1 MKKLFVVDTN
11 VVLFDHTCIYNFKE
25 HDVALSVVVLE
36 ELDRFKRGNDLI
48 NLEARQFIREL
59 DELAGD
65 RPLAEG
71 LPLGEERGRLYV
83 EVGEPSASR
92 VSQAFALGKPDHR
105 ILALADELVQR
116 RPDRQVI
123 VVSKDVN
130 LRIKAKSLGLQAED
144 YTTGKVRHVDRLYSG
159 TATVEGLTSDL
170 ISRLHAEPHA
180 LPVDEVRMVAPS
192 MAGLLPNQYLVMKN
206 GSLSA
211 LAHHNRPAGTL
222 ERVTKRS
229 AYGIEP
235 RNAEQIFALDALLR
249 PEVQLLTMTGR
260 AGTGKTL
267 LALAAAL
274 EQRRLY
280 HQIYLAR
287 PVVPLGNRDI
297 GFLPGDVKSKLDP
310 YMQPLWD
317 NISVIRH
324 RLSAESRETKALN
337 EMIEHEKIQIAPL
350 AFIRG
355 RSLDHV
361 FFIVDEAQNL
371 TPHEVKTI
379 ITRAG
384 EGSKVVFTGDIHQID
399 TPYLD
404 SQSNG
409 LTVLI
414 DRMKDQDLFAHVN
427 LVKGERSHLAE
438 LASTL
443 L

>member
-1 MKKLFVVDTN
+1 M
-11 VVLFDHTCIYNFKE
+11 
-25 HDVALSVVVLE
+25 
-36 ELDRFKRGNDLI
+36 
-48 NLEARQFIREL
+48 
-59 DELAGD
+59 
-65 RPLAEG
+65 
-71 LPLGEERGRLYV
+71 
-83 EVGEPSASR
+83 
-92 VSQAFALGKPDHR
+92 SQAFALGKPDHR
-105 ILALADELVQR
+105 ILALAEELR
-116 RPDRQVI
+116 EKRKDRQVI
-123 VVSKDVN
+123 LVSKDVN
-130 LRIKAKSLGLQAED
+130 LRIKAKSLGLLAED

-159 TATVEGLTSDL
+159 TACWEGLSGRGRSRGCTTSPTPCPSPS
-170 ISRLHAEPHA
+170 SRTGA
-180 LPVDEVRMVAPS
+180 RS
-192 MAGLLPNQYLVMKN
+192 CPNQYLVMRN

-211 LAHHNRPAGTL
+211 LAHHNRAAGTL
-222 ERVTKRS
+222 ERVTKRT
-229 AYGIEP
+229 AYGVEP
-235 RNAEQIFALDALLR
+235 RNAEQIFALDALMR
-249 PEVQLLTMTGR
+249 PEVQLLTLTGR

-324 RLSAESRETKALN
+324 RLSPESREHKALA

-350 AFIRG
+350 AYIRG

>member
-11 VVLFDHTCIYNFKE
+11 VVLFDHTCIYNFQE
-25 HDVALSVVVLE
+25 HDVALSIVVLE

-59 DELAGD
+59 DDLASRGPIAD
-65 RPLAEG
+65 G
-71 LPLGEERGRLYV
+71 LPLGEGRGRLFL
-83 EVGEPSASR
+83 EIGEPANPR
-92 VSQAFALGKPDHR
+92 VSQAFALSKADHR
-105 ILALADELVQR
+105 ILALADELRSR
-116 RPDRQVI
+116 REDREVI
-123 VVSKDVN
+123 LVSKDVN
-130 LRIKAKSLGLQAED
+130 LRIKAKSLGLTAED

-159 TATVEGLTSDL
+159 TACWEGLSSEVIT
-170 ISRLHAEPHA
+170 RLHHEPHA
-180 LPVDEVRMVAPS
+180 VSLAELADRGV
-192 MAGLLPNQYLVMKN
+192 LLPNQYLVMKN

-211 LAHHNRPAGTL
+211 LAHHNRPAGVL
-222 ERVTKRS
+222 ERVTKRA
-229 AYGIEP
+229 AYGVDP

-249 PEVQLLTMTGR
+249 PEVQLITMTGR

-317 NISVIRH
+317 NISVIRN
-324 RLSAESRETKALN
+324 RLAPESKENKALS
-337 EMIEHEKIQIAPL
+337 EMIEHEKIAIAPL
-350 AFIRG
+350 AYIRG

>member
-1 MKKLFVVDTN
+1 MKKLFVIDTN
-11 VVLFDHTCIYNFKE
+11 VVLFDHTCIYTFQE

-59 DELAGD
+59 DTLADG
-65 RPLAEG
+65 RSLADG
-71 LPLGEERGRLYV
+71 LPLGDGRGRLFL
-83 EVGEPSASR
+83 EVGEPASSK
-92 VSQAFALGKPDHR
+92 VSQAFALSKPDHR
-105 ILALADELVQR
+105 ILALAEELRGR
-116 RPDRQVI
+116 RKDRDVI
-123 VVSKDVN
+123 LVSKDVN
-130 LRIKAKSLGLQAED
+130 LRIKAKSLGLVAED
-144 YTTGKVRHVDRLYSG
+144 YTTGKVRNVERLYPG
-159 TATVEGLTSDL
+159 TACWEGLSGEVIT
-170 ISRLHAEPHA
+170 RLHNEPHA
-180 LPVDEVRMVAPS
+180 LPLAEFKDREP
-192 MAGLLPNQYLVMKN
+192 LLPNQYLVMRN

-211 LAHHNRPAGTL
+211 LAHHNRAAGML
-222 ERVTKRS
+222 ERVTKRM
-229 AYGIEP
+229 AYGVEP
-235 RNAEQIFALDALLR
+235 RNAEQIFALDALMR
-249 PEVQLLTMTGR
+249 PEVQLLTLTGR

-267 LALAAAL
+267 LALASAL

-287 PVVPLGNRDI
+287 PMVPLGNRDI

-324 RLSAESRETKALN
+324 RLSPESREHKALA
-337 EMIEHEKIQIAPL
+337 EMIEHEKIMVAPL
-350 AFIRG
+350 AYIRG

-409 LTVLI
+409 LTFLV
-414 DRMKDQDLFAHVN
+414 DRMKDQELFAHVN
-427 LVKGERSHLAE
+427 LVKGERSPLAE

>member
-1 MKKLFVVDTN
+1 MKKLFVIDTN
-11 VVLFDHTCIYNFKE
+11 VVLFDHTCIYNFQE
-25 HDVALSVVVLE
+25 HDVALSIVVLE

-59 DELAGD
+59 DSLFGEA
-65 RPLAEG
+65 PLSDG
-71 LPLGEERGRLYV
+71 LPLGDGRGRLFL

-92 VSQAFALGKPDHR
+92 VSHAFALGKPDHR
-105 ILALADELVQR
+105 ILALAEELRGR
-116 RPDRQVI
+116 RQDRDVI
-123 VVSKDVN
+123 LVSKDVN
-130 LRIKAKSLGLQAED
+130 LRIKAKSLGLVAED
-144 YTTGKVRHVDRLYSG
+144 YTTGKVPNVERLYPG
-159 TATVEGLTSDL
+159 TACWEGLSGEVIT
-170 ISRLHAEPHA
+170 RLHNEPHA
-180 LPVDEVRMVAPS
+180 VPLAEFKDREP
-192 MAGLLPNQYLVMKN
+192 LLPNQYLVMRN

-211 LAHHNRPAGTL
+211 LAHHNRAAGTL
-222 ERVTKRS
+222 ERVTKRA
-229 AYGIEP
+229 AYGVEP
-235 RNAEQIFALDALLR
+235 RNAEQIFALDALMR
-249 PEVQLLTMTGR
+249 PEVQLLTLTGR

-287 PVVPLGNRDI
+287 PMVPLGNRDI

-324 RLSAESRETKALN
+324 RLSPESREHKALA
-337 EMIEHEKIQIAPL
+337 EMIEHEKIAIAPL
-350 AFIRG
+350 AYIRG

-384 EGSKVVFTGDIHQID
+384 EGTKVVFTGDIHQID

-409 LTVLI
+409 LTFLV
-414 DRMKDQDLFAHVN
+414 DRMKEQDLFAHVN
-427 LVKGERSHLAE
+427 LMKGERSHLAE

>member
-1 MKKLFVVDTN
+1 MKKLFVIDTN
-11 VVLFDHTCIYNFKE
+11 VVLFDHTCIYTFQE

-59 DELAGD
+59 DTLADG
-65 RPLAEG
+65 RSLADG
-71 LPLGEERGRLYV
+71 LPLGDGRGRLFL
-83 EVGEPSASR
+83 EVGEPASSK
-92 VSQAFALGKPDHR
+92 VSQAFALSKPDHR
-105 ILALADELVQR
+105 ILALAEELRGR
-116 RPDRQVI
+116 RKDRDVI
-123 VVSKDVN
+123 LVSKDVN
-130 LRIKAKSLGLQAED
+130 LRIKAKSLGLVAED
-144 YTTGKVRHVDRLYSG
+144 YATGKVRNVERLYPG
-159 TATVEGLTSDL
+159 TACWEGLSGEVIT
-170 ISRLHAEPHA
+170 RLHNEPHA
-180 LPVDEVRMVAPS
+180 LPFAEFKDREP
-192 MAGLLPNQYLVMKN
+192 LLPNQYLVMRN

-211 LAHHNRPAGTL
+211 LAHHNRAAGML
-222 ERVTKRS
+222 ERVTKRM
-229 AYGIEP
+229 AYGVEP
-235 RNAEQIFALDALLR
+235 RNAEQIFALDALMR
-249 PEVQLLTMTGR
+249 PEVQLLTLTGR

-267 LALAAAL
+267 LALASAL

-287 PVVPLGNRDI
+287 PMVPLGNRDI

-324 RLSAESRETKALN
+324 RLSPESREHKALA
-337 EMIEHEKIQIAPL
+337 EMIEHEKIMVAPL
-350 AFIRG
+350 AYIRG

-409 LTVLI
+409 LTFLV
-414 DRMKDQDLFAHVN
+414 DRMKDQELFAHVN
-427 LVKGERSHLAE
+427 LVKGERSPLAE

>member
-11 VVLFDHTCIYNFKE
+11 VVLFDHTCIYNFQE
-25 HDVALSVVVLE
+25 HDVALSIVVLE

-59 DELAGD
+59 DDLASRG
-65 RPLAEG
+65 PIAEG
-71 LPLGEERGRLYV
+71 LPLGEGRGRLFL
-83 EVGEPSASR
+83 EIGEPANPR
-92 VSQAFALGKPDHR
+92 VSQAFALSKADHR
-105 ILALADELVQR
+105 ILALADELRAR
-116 RPDRQVI
+116 RQDRQVI
-123 VVSKDVN
+123 LVSKDVN
-130 LRIKAKSLGLQAED
+130 LRIKAKSLGLPAED
-144 YTTGKVRHVDRLYSG
+144 YTTGKVRHVERLYQG
-159 TATVEGLTSDL
+159 TACWEGLSSDV
-170 ISRLHAEPHA
+170 ITRLHHEPHSVPA
-180 LPVDEVRMVAPS
+180 ADFADRGS
-192 MAGLLPNQYLVMKN
+192 LLPNQYLVMKN

-211 LAHHNRPAGTL
+211 LAHHNRPAGTI
-222 ERVTKRS
+222 ERVTKRA
-229 AYGIEP
+229 AYGVEP

-249 PEVQLLTMTGR
+249 PDVQLVTMTGR

-317 NISVIRH
+317 NISVIRN
-324 RLSAESRETKALN
+324 RLSPESRENKALS
-337 EMIEHEKIQIAPL
+337 EMIEHEKIQVAPL
-350 AFIRG
+350 AYIRG

-427 LVKGERSHLAE
+427 LLKGERSHLAE

>member
-11 VVLFDHTCIYNFKE
+11 VVLFDHTCIYNFSE
-25 HDVALSVVVLE
+25 HDVALSIVVLE

-48 NLEARQFIREL
+48 NIEARQFIREL

-65 RPLAEG
+65 GPLTEG
-71 LPLGEERGRLYV
+71 LPLGEGRGRLFV
-83 EVGEPSASR
+83 EVGEPTPSR
-92 VSQAFALGKPDHR
+92 VSRAFALSKPDHR
-105 ILALADELVQR
+105 ILALAAELR
-116 RPDRQVI
+116 ERHPDRPVI
-123 VVSKDVN
+123 LVSKDVN
-130 LRIKAKSLGLQAED
+130 LRIKAKSLGLLAED
-144 YTTGKVRHVDRLYSG
+144 YATGKVRHVDRLYSG
-159 TATVEGLTSDL
+159 TACWEGLPGPV
-170 ISRLHAEPHA
+170 IARLHAEPHA
-180 LPVDEVRMVAPS
+180 LPVAEF
-192 MAGLLPNQYLVMKN
+192 AGHGALLPNQYLVMRN

-211 LAHHNRPAGTL
+211 LAHHNRGAGTL
-222 ERVTKRS
+222 ERVTKRA
-229 AYGIEP
+229 AYGVEP
-235 RNAEQIFALDALLR
+235 RNAEQIFALDALTR
-249 PEVQLLTMTGR
+249 PEIQLLTLTGR

-274 EQRRLY
+274 EQRRSY
-280 HQIYLAR
+280 RQIYLAR
-287 PVVPLGNRDI
+287 PVVPLGNRDM
-297 GFLPGDVKSKLDP
+297 GYLPGDVKSKLNP

-317 NISVIRH
+317 NIAVIKH
-324 RLSAESRETKALN
+324 RLSAESREQKALA
-337 EMIEHEKIQIAPL
+337 EMIEQEKIAIAPL
-350 AFIRG
+350 AYIRG

-409 LTVLI
+409 LTALI

-427 LVKGERSHLAE
+427 LVKGERSPLAE

>member
-1 MKKLFVVDTN
+1 MKKLFVIDTN
-11 VVLFDHTCIYNFKE
+11 VVLFDHTCIYTFHE

-59 DELAGD
+59 DTLAD
-65 RPLAEG
+65 SRSLSEG
-71 LPLGEERGRLYV
+71 LPLGDGRGRLFL
-83 EVGEPSASR
+83 EVGEPASSK
-92 VSQAFALGKPDHR
+92 VSRAFALSKPDHR
-105 ILALADELVQR
+105 ILALAEELRER
-116 RPDRQVI
+116 RKDRDVI
-123 VVSKDVN
+123 LVSKDVN
-130 LRIKAKSLGLQAED
+130 LRIKAKSLGLVAED
-144 YTTGKVRHVDRLYSG
+144 YTTGKVRNVERLYPG
-159 TATVEGLTSDL
+159 TACWEGLSGEVIT
-170 ISRLHAEPHA
+170 RFHNEPHA
-180 LPVDEVRMVAPS
+180 VAL
-192 MAGLLPNQYLVMKN
+192 AEFKGREALLPNQYLVMRN

-211 LAHHNRPAGTL
+211 LAHHNRAAGTL
-222 ERVTKRS
+222 ERVTKRM
-229 AYGIEP
+229 AYGVEP

-287 PVVPLGNRDI
+287 PMVPLGNRDI

-324 RLSAESRETKALN
+324 RLSPESREHKALA
-337 EMIEHEKIQIAPL
+337 EMIEHEKIMVAPL
-350 AFIRG
+350 AYIRG

-409 LTVLI
+409 LTFLV
-414 DRMKDQDLFAHVN
+414 DRMKDQELFAHVN
-427 LVKGERSHLAE
+427 LVKGERSPLAE
-438 LASTL
+438 LASNL

>member
-11 VVLFDHTCIYNFKE
+11 VVLFDHTCIYNFQE
-25 HDVALSVVVLE
+25 HDVALSIVVLE

-59 DELAGD
+59 DGLAGD
-65 RPLAEG
+65 GPLTEG
-71 LPLGEERGRLYV
+71 LPLGEGRGRLFV
-83 EVGEPSASR
+83 EVGEPASSR
-92 VSQAFALGKPDHR
+92 VSQALALSKPDHR
-105 ILALADELVQR
+105 ILALAEELRQR
-116 RPDRQVI
+116 RPEREVI
-123 VVSKDVN
+123 LVSKDVN
-130 LRIKAKSLGLQAED
+130 LRMKAKSLGLLAED
-144 YTTGKVRHVDRLYSG
+144 YATGKVRHVDRLYAG
-159 TATVEGLTSDL
+159 TACWEGLPGEVIT
-170 ISRLHAEPHA
+170 RLHVEPHA
-180 LPVDEVRMVAPS
+180 LPLAELAERGP
-192 MAGLLPNQYLVMKN
+192 LHPNQYLVMRN

-211 LAHHNRPAGTL
+211 LAHHNRAAGTL
-222 ERVTKRS
+222 ERVAKRS
-229 AYGIEP
+229 AYGVEP
-235 RNAEQIFALDALLR
+235 RNAEQVFALDALLR
-249 PEVQLLTMTGR
+249 PEIQLLTLTGR

-274 EQRRLY
+274 EQRRTY
-280 HQIYLAR
+280 RQIYLAR
-287 PVVPLGNRDI
+287 PVVPLGNRDL

-317 NISVIRH
+317 NISIIRH
-324 RLSAESRETKALN
+324 RLSPESREHKALT
-337 EMIEHEKIQIAPL
+337 EMIEHEKISIAPL
-350 AFIRG
+350 AYIRG

-409 LTVLI
+409 LTLLV

>member
-1 MKKLFVVDTN
+1 MKKLFVIDTN
-11 VVLFDHTCIYNFKE
+11 VVLFDHTCIYNFQE
-25 HDVALSVVVLE
+25 HDIALSVVVLE

-59 DELAGD
+59 DGLFGEG
-65 RPLAEG
+65 PLSEG
-71 LPLGEERGRLYV
+71 LGLGEGRGRLFL

-92 VSQAFALGKPDHR
+92 VSHAFALGKPDHR
-105 ILALADELVQR
+105 ILALAEELRGR
-116 RPDRQVI
+116 RKDRDVI
-123 VVSKDVN
+123 LVSKDVN
-130 LRIKAKSLGLQAED
+130 LRIKAKSLGLVAED
-144 YTTGKVRHVDRLYSG
+144 YTTGKVPNVERLYPG
-159 TATVEGLTSDL
+159 TACWEGLSGEVIT
-170 ISRLHAEPHA
+170 RLHNEPHA
-180 LPVDEVRMVAPS
+180 VPLAEFKDREP
-192 MAGLLPNQYLVMKN
+192 LLPNQYLVMRN

-211 LAHHNRPAGTL
+211 LAHHNRVTGTL
-222 ERVTKRS
+222 ERVTKRT
-229 AYGIEP
+229 AYGVEP
-235 RNAEQIFALDALLR
+235 RNAEQIFALDALMR
-249 PEVQLLTMTGR
+249 PEVQLLTLTGR

-287 PVVPLGNRDI
+287 PMVPLGNRDI

-324 RLSAESRETKALN
+324 RLSPESREHKALA
-337 EMIEHEKIQIAPL
+337 EMIEHEKIAIAPL
-350 AFIRG
+350 AYIRG

-409 LTVLI
+409 LTFLV
-414 DRMKDQDLFAHVN
+414 DRMKEQDLFAHVN
-427 LVKGERSHLAE
+427 LMKGERSHLAE

>member
-1 MKKLFVVDTN
+1 MRKLFVVDTN
-11 VVLFDHTCIYNFKE
+11 VVLFDHTCVYNFQE
-25 HDVALSVVVLE
+25 HDVVLSIVVLE

-48 NLEARQFIREL
+48 NLEAREFIREL
-59 DELAGD
+59 DRLAGD
-65 RPLAEG
+65 GPLTDG
-71 LPLGEERGRLYV
+71 LLLGAGRGRLFV
-83 EVGEPSASR
+83 EVGEPRSTR
-92 VSQAFALGKPDHR
+92 VEQVFAKSKPDHR
-105 ILALADELVQR
+105 ILALAEELR
-116 RPDRQVI
+116 TRHPERQV
-123 VVSKDVN
+123 VLVSKDVN
-130 LRIKAKSLGLQAED
+130 LRMKAKSLGIVAED
-144 YTTGKVRHVDRLYSG
+144 YTTGKVRHVDRLDTG
-159 TATVEGLTSDL
+159 TTCWEGLPSEV
-170 ISRLHAEPHA
+170 IARLHAEPHA
-180 LPVDEVRMVAPS
+180 LPVAEFPQGRS
-192 MAGLLPNQYLVMKN
+192 LLPNQYLVMKN

-211 LAHHNRPAGTL
+211 LALHNRPRGSL
-222 ERVTKRS
+222 ERVVKRA
-229 AYGIEP
+229 AYGVEP
-235 RNAEQIFALDALLR
+235 RNAEQIFALDALTR
-249 PEVQLLTMTGR
+249 PDIQLVTLTGR

-267 LALAAAL
+267 LALAAAI
-274 EQRRLY
+274 EQRRSY

-287 PVVPLGNRDI
+287 PVVPMGNRDI
-297 GFLPGDVKSKLDP
+297 GFLPGDIKSKLDP

-317 NISVIRH
+317 NMAVIRH
-324 RLSAESRETKALN
+324 RLSRESREYKALA
-337 EMIEHEKIQIAPL
+337 EMVENEKICIAPL
-350 AFIRG
+350 AYIRG

-384 EGSKVVFTGDIHQID
+384 EGSKVVLTGDIHQID

>member
-1 MKKLFVVDTN
+1 MKKLFVIDTN
-11 VVLFDHTCIYNFKE
+11 VVLFDHTCIYNFQE
-25 HDVALSVVVLE
+25 HDVALSAVVLE

-59 DELAGD
+59 DSLFEKG
-65 RPLAEG
+65 PLKDG
-71 LPLGEERGRLYV
+71 LPLGEGRGRLFV
-83 EVGEPSASR
+83 ETAEASSSR

-105 ILALADELVQR
+105 ILALADELRQR
-116 RPDRQVI
+116 RRDRDVI
-123 VVSKDVN
+123 LVSKDVN
-130 LRIKAKSLGLQAED
+130 LRIKAKSLELPAED
-144 YTTGKVRHVDRLYSG
+144 YTTGKVSNVERLYPG
-159 TATVEGLTSDL
+159 TACWEGLSGEVIT
-170 ISRLHAEPHA
+170 RLHNEPHA
-180 LPVDEVRMVAPS
+180 VPLAEFKDRAP
-192 MAGLLPNQYLVMKN
+192 LLPNQYLVMRN

-211 LAHHNRPAGTL
+211 LAHHNRAAGML
-222 ERVTKRS
+222 ERVTKRN

-235 RNAEQIFALDALLR
+235 RNAEQIFALDALMR
-249 PEVQLLTMTGR
+249 PEVACLTITGR

-287 PVVPLGNRDI
+287 PMVPLGNRDI

-324 RLSAESRETKALN
+324 RLSPESREPKALA
-337 EMIEHEKIQIAPL
+337 EMIEHEKISIAPL
-350 AFIRG
+350 AYIRG

-409 LTVLI
+409 LTFLV
-414 DRMKDQDLFAHVN
+414 DRMKEQELFAHVN
-427 LVKGERSHLAE
+427 LMKGERSHLAE